1 MPSPVICWRCSAK
14 NHRPASPH
22 PPSAARGTTITPST
36 EAFLRSDSASTSC
49 MKRPAWGERDS
60 DQARSPCWITVTLA
74 SLGTQSPRAA
84 ATAVGNGEA
93 SCSATQSPASRR
105 VVSSSPEGRATT
117 WVARSRKRALRER
130 GWRVDDPVYWR
141 PDRRASLRLMSPG
154 DVAGLETSFG
164 LHRQVN
170 HQRADA

>member
-1 MPSPVICWRCSAK
+1 VAVFGVPDERTADDQVMAVVELDDPTRFD
-14 NHRPASPH
+14 
-22 PPSAARGTTITPST
+22 PSAFD
-36 EAFLRSDSASTSC
+36 EFLAAQPD
-49 MKRPAWGERDS
+49 
-60 DQARSPCWITVTLA
+60 
-74 SLGTQSPRAA
+74 LGTKWAPRYVRVMGDLPVG
-84 ATAVGNGEA
+84 ATNKVD
-93 SCSATQSPASRR
+93 
-105 VVSSSPEGRATT
+105 
-117 WVARSRKRALRER
+117 KRALRER